1 MRRWYRACR
10 RLLTPAARS
19 VPSSLTIISSRA
31 PPLHQQA
38 GANLHA
44 GPVDDVMGPRRRKAV
59 IAFQR
64 ACRPLLDGI
73 PGPKTQAKFRKVCGY

>member
-1 MRRWYRACR
+1 
-10 RLLTPAARS
+10 L
-19 VPSSLTIISSRA
+19 
-31 PPLHQQA
+31 
-38 GANLHA
+38 GFGA

-64 ACRPLLDGI
+64 ACRPLLVDGI